1 MIQICK
7 HCQHNSKCGQGVKDN
22 CKKFQSKTNDIEVQ
36 IKESYKTGKYDE
48 LKEIIKKLNYL
59 YYGIN

>member
-22 CKKFQSKTNDIEVQ
+22 CKKFRSKTNDLESQV
-36 IKESYKTGKYDE
+36 KEAYRKGKYDE
-48 LKEIIKKLNYL
+48 VKQLQRKLDYL
-59 YYGIN
+59 YYGIK

>member
-1 MIQICK
+1 MTQICK

-36 IKESYKTGKYDE
+36 IKEAYKTGKYDE

>member
-22 CKKFQSKTNDIEVQ
+22 CKKFQSKTNDLEVQ
-36 IKESYKTGKYDE
+36 IKEAYKTGKYDE
-48 LKEIIKKLNYL
+48 AKEIIKKLNYL
-59 YYGIN
+59 YYGIK

>member
-22 CKKFQSKTNDIEVQ
+22 CKKFQSKTNDLEVQ
-36 IKESYKTGKYDE
+36 IKEAYKTGKYDE
-48 LKEIIKKLNYL
+48 VKEIIKKLDYI
-59 YYGIN
+59 YFGIK

>member
-22 CKKFQSKTNDIEVQ
+22 CKKFQSKTNDLESQ
-36 IKESYKTGKYDE
+36 IKEAYRNGKYDE
-48 LKEIIKKLNYL
+48 AKELQIKLKN
-59 YYGIN
+59 N

>member
-22 CKKFQSKTNDIEVQ
+22 CKKFQSKTNDLEVQ
-36 IKESYKTGKYDE
+36 IKEAYKTGKYDE
-48 LKEIIKKLNYL
+48 VKEIIKKLDYL
-59 YYGIN
+59 YFGIK

>member
-22 CKKFQSKTNDIEVQ
+22 CKKFQSKTNDLEAQ
-36 IKESYKTGKYDE
+36 IKEAYKTGKHDE
-48 LKEIIKKLNYL
+48 AKEIIEKLDYP
-59 YYGIN
+59 YFGIN